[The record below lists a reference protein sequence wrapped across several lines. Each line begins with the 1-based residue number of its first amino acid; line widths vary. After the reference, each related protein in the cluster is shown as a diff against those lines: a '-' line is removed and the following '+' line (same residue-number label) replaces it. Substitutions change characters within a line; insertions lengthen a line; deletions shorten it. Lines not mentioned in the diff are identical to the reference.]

1 MDLDFFDDTC
11 VEGAVTSSD
20 LWTDGYS
27 PADAVELDE
36 TETDGYS
43 PADAVELDETEPDN
57 ITFPG
62 YSRRSCSLGLFSS
75 DRPFSFGLPAPTGF
89 HSEHTGPGAAP
100 QVSSRLGSASKVNLQ
115 SAFTIDCGLFG
126 PSESLRRIDSAL
138 KLHEVH
144 SFSAPLPP
152 PPPAKC
158 SDSLQAPNIPPPP
171 HIPVL
176 YQMNLACI
184 MDLSSGGGSRASEAM
199 RPRQPFFESS
209 NPDPEELRLKWTK
222 IFQLQH
228 ADGYWE
234 LTIELGELVNF
245 NIDSF
250 ANVFLKN
257 KGIYSLGVKAHADI
271 LKLVATLLVLQLM
284 RMEKLEEGKLLQSL
298 FCLKEP
304 SQSRSERWEQ
314 VKKAVE
320 WVCKADREY
329 PCICSRLEFG
339 WSWESSTRQL
349 LGFERLPPFSPLISL
364 DLQKT
369 TAPRLLY

>member
-1 MDLDFFDDTC
+1 
-11 VEGAVTSSD
+11 
-20 LWTDGYS
+20 
-27 PADAVELDE
+27 
-36 TETDGYS
+36 
-43 PADAVELDETEPDN
+43 
-57 ITFPG
+57 
-62 YSRRSCSLGLFSS
+62 
-75 DRPFSFGLPAPTGF
+75 
-89 HSEHTGPGAAP
+89 
-100 QVSSRLGSASKVNLQ
+100 
-115 SAFTIDCGLFG
+115 
-126 PSESLRRIDSAL
+126 
-138 KLHEVH
+138 
-144 SFSAPLPP
+144 
-152 PPPAKC
+152 
-158 SDSLQAPNIPPPP
+158 
-171 HIPVL
+171 
-176 YQMNLACI
+176 
-184 MDLSSGGGSRASEAM
+184 
-199 RPRQPFFESS
+199 SS
-209 NPDPEELRLKWTK
+209 NPDPEELRLKWRK

-245 NIDSF
+245 NVDSF
-250 ANVFLKN
+250 AKVFLKN
-257 KGIYSLGVKAHADI
+257 KGIHSLGVKAHADI

-320 WVCKADREY
+320 WVCKADCEY

-349 LGFERLPPFSPLISL
+349 LGFERLPPFSPLIGL